1 MLPQVLVGLGISLIS
16 AACQIW
22 LERLQPLFL
31 AVAVAALAY
40 QIWLIRVRPP
50 KRKKRGVKTVLAVSI
65 ALNFVVIGGWIALL
79 IRYR

>member
-1 MLPQVLVGLGISLIS
+1 MLPQVLAGLGISLIS

-31 AVAVAALAY
+31 VVAVGALIY
-40 QIWLIRVRPP
+40 QIWLVRVRPP
-50 KRKKRGVKTVLAVSI
+50 KRRKRGVRAVLAVSVV
-65 ALNFVVIGGWIALL
+65 LNVMVVGGWIALL